1 MGSANYLATVRR
13 REAGSAAKIVRN
25 LASRATDDHFIVW
38 TEEALESLRRS
49 VGVLA
54 DAEESAYPEHEG
66 NACEVLREVRDS
78 FLNGGWQKYREPGV
92 AEAVAGILASWPK
105 PTKLLRTT
113 SMPRWPHCLISASSQ
128 APVSR
133 ASMKKKKYLIETS
146 AVLVAMGGSTADHRD
161 EFQRTV
167 ADGALFTSL
176 YIRKE
181 FIRRWICYLIHLAFY
196 RDQFGNLAD
205 AMDHANEAFSIR
217 ECQDPQPFHNVVH
230 A

>member
-1 MGSANYLATVRR
+1 MKLSLSVPEGTQGPRIGTVGAARQDTLVLSLAMDLDSDLGEKWFEFPHKFDQERLPSALLIKAHVYTTQPRKKMGSANYLATVRR

-92 AEAVAGILASWPK
+92 AEAVAGILG
-105 PTKLLRTT
+105 KL
-113 SMPRWPHCLISASSQ
+113 AQ
-128 APVSR
+128 A
-133 ASMKKKKYLIETS
+133 
-146 AVLVAMGGSTADHRD
+146 D
-161 EFQRTV
+161 EVV
-167 ADGALFTSL
+167 ADDVDAAMATLFDLGLEPGAG
-176 YIRKE
+176 
-181 FIRRWICYLIHLAFY
+181 LACF
-196 RDQFGNLAD
+196 
-205 AMDHANEAFSIR
+205 NEEEEVS
-217 ECQDPQPFHNVVH
+217 D
-230 A
+230 